1 MVIINLAGDNLL
13 QPFPQVM
20 VIALM
25 SGFEGKGFASLN
37 TIGIEN
43 GSLTIDELSFLLQ
56 RFESSGVAPLFLVNI
71 FSIVD
76 TII

>member
-1 MVIINLAGDNLL
+1 M
-13 QPFPQVM
+13 
-20 VIALM
+20 IALR
-25 SGFEGKGFASLN
+25 SGFEGNGAASLN

-43 GSLTIDELSFLLQ
+43 GSLTVDKLSLLWQ
-56 RFESSGVAPLFLVNI
+56 RFKSHRVAPLFLMGV

>member
-1 MVIINLAGDNLL
+1 
-13 QPFPQVM
+13 
-20 VIALM
+20 M

>member
-1 MVIINLAGDNLL
+1 MIWSLSTWGDNLL

-43 GSLTIDELSFLLQ
+43 DSLTIDKLSLRLQ
-56 RFESSGVAPLFLVNI
+56 RFKSHRVAPLFLVGV
-71 FSIVD
+71 FYL
-76 TII
+76 

>member
-25 SGFEGKGFASLN
+25 SGFEGKGFTSLN

-43 GSLTIDELSFLLQ
+43 DSLTIDKLSFLLQ
-56 RFESSGVAPLFLVNI
+56 RFECRSVAPLFLMGV
-71 FSIVD
+71 FLFVE
-76 TII
+76 II

>member
-1 MVIINLAGDNLL
+1 MI
-13 QPFPQVM
+13 QSFPQVM

-56 RFESSGVAPLFLVNI
+56 RFECHSVAPLFLVGV
-71 FSIVD
+71 FLFVE
-76 TII
+76 II

>member
-1 MVIINLAGDNLL
+1 MVIINLGGDNLL
-13 QPFPQVM
+13 QPFLQVM

-56 RFESSGVAPLFLVNI
+56 RFESSGVAPLFLVGV
-71 FSIVD
+71 FLFVE
-76 TII
+76 II

>member
-43 GSLTIDELSFLLQ
+43 GSLTIDELSFLL
-56 RFESSGVAPLFLVNI
+56 
-71 FSIVD
+71 
-76 TII
+76 

>member
-1 MVIINLAGDNLL
+1 MVIINLGGDNLL

-56 RFESSGVAPLFLVNI
+56 RFKSHSIAPLFLVNI

>member
-25 SGFEGKGFASLN
+25 SGFGQGKGQGDFV
-37 TIGIEN
+37 
-43 GSLTIDELSFLLQ
+43 
-56 RFESSGVAPLFLVNI
+56 RVKKMVLVR
-71 FSIVD
+71 
-76 TII
+76 